1 MLSILLK
8 ARLSELATSLFGG
21 NKKKRTIPMLVLL
34 GLVLLYAAAA
44 MLLVFGMLFAV
55 LLPPLLEAEAL
66 HVFFAIGGAAAFLLM
81 LVGNVIFT
89 KNQLYTANDN
99 EFLLAMPIPPRT
111 ILFSR
116 IILVLLTS
124 YLFEAIVAL
133 PMLLVYLI
141 FAEVRLWVLLA
152 VLLVF
157 LVLPF
162 LAQSISALLA
172 YLVARISTRIRKKS
186 LLTTLFSLL
195 FLGVYFLFTLGFEEF
210 FDKLS
215 ADISP
220 LVRFIDGCMPL
231 AVLGGAMA
239 GKALP
244 LLSLVLLSAAVTAIT
259 FLWLSKTFTRTVL
272 ENPGAPSVKYRER
285 TVEQKSPLYAL
296 TVRELRRLASS
307 SGYMMNAGLGLLF
320 ALVPPIYCLVDRSL
334 LDAVAAEMPMLT
346 DFFPAASAI
355 VTAACLSMVVF
366 AAASVS
372 LEGRT
377 LWLVRTLPVP
387 TKTVLHSKILF
398 HLVPTAPIAVLA
410 AILFA
415 IALKLSVFEAIAL
428 ILFLLAY
435 ALATA
440 TLDLA
445 ANLLL
450 PKLEW
455 KNELVAIKQSGAVF
469 LAMIGNAV
477 TTAIVGGAAL
487 LFSFVL
493 PAALA
498 LFVGALL
505 SVGITAALLAY
516 IHTSGVRQFE
526 SL

>member
-141 FAEVRLWVLLA
+141 FARVRLLILA
-152 VLLVF
+152 SMLLVL

-162 LAQSISALLA
+162 LAQSIAALLA

-186 LLTTLFSLL
+186 LLTTLLSLL
-195 FLGVYFLFTLGFEEF
+195 FLGVYFLFTLGFGDFIENLTT
-210 FDKLS
+210 DVT
-215 ADISP
+215 P
-220 LVRFIDGCMPL
+220 LIRFVDGILPL
-231 AVLGGAMA
+231 AALGGAMA
-239 GKALP
+239 AKGLP
-244 LLSLVLLSAAVTAIT
+244 LLAIVLLSAAVTALT
-259 FLWLSKTFTRTVL
+259 FLWLSKSFTRTVL
-272 ENPGAPSVKYRER
+272 ENPGAPTVKYRER
-285 TVEQKSPLYAL
+285 TVERKSPLYAL
-296 TVRELRRLASS
+296 TLRELRRLASS

-320 ALVPPIYCLVDRSL
+320 ALVPPIFCLVDRSIIN
-334 LDAVAAEMPMLT
+334 AVTAEMPMLAGLL
-346 DFFPAASAI
+346 PAIAATI
-355 VTAACLSMVVF
+355 TAACLSMVMF
-366 AAASVS
+366 SGSTVS

-410 AILFA
+410 SILFA
-415 IALKLSVFEAIAL
+415 IALKLSVIEAIAL

-450 PKLEW
+450 PKIEW

-487 LFSFVL
+487 LFSLVL

-505 SVGITAALLAY
+505 SVGITAALFAY

>member
-8 ARLSELATSLFGG
+8 ARLSELFASLFGG

-34 GLVLLYAAAA
+34 GLVLLYATAA

-55 LLPPLLEAEAL
+55 LLPPLLEAGAL
-66 HVFFAIGGAAAFLLM
+66 HVFFAVGGAAAFLLM

-116 IILVLLTS
+116 LILVLFTS
-124 YLFEAIVAL
+124 FLFEAIVAL

-162 LAQSISALLA
+162 LAQSIAALLA

-195 FLGVYFLFTLGFEEF
+195 FLGVYFLFTLGFDEF

-244 LLSLVLLSAAVTAIT
+244 LLSLVLLSVAVTAIT

-320 ALVPPIYCLVDRSL
+320 ALVPPIFCLVDGSL
-334 LDAVAAEMPMLT
+334 IDAIVLEMPLLA
-346 DFFPAASAI
+346 DLLPAACATI
-355 VTAACLSMVVF
+355 TAACLSMVVF
-366 AAASVS
+366 SAASVS

-387 TKTVLHSKILF
+387 TKTVLHAKVLF
-398 HLVPTAPIAVLA
+398 HIVPTAPIAALTG
-410 AILFA
+410 ILFA
-415 IALKLSVFEAIAL
+415 IALKASLVEGVLL

-435 ALATA
+435 TLLSA
-440 TLDLA
+440 TLDLV

-455 KNELVAIKQSGAVF
+455 KNELVAIKQSGAIL
-469 LAMIGNAV
+469 LAMLGNAV
-477 TTAIVGGAAL
+477 CASLCGGVAIL
-487 LFSFVL
+487 LSFVL

-498 LFVGALL
+498 LFGGTLFCI
-505 SVGITAALLAY
+505 GIAAALFAY
-516 IHTSGVRQFE
+516 IHTVGVRQFE